1 MNSKQNVRQTA
12 ENPPPRIWDI
22 PVELR
27 RRLSARVGRQRSISV
42 EGHLVMVLHRPPD
55 SRSAR
60 TRGVYFWRSPQ
71 GEWFH
76 SDQGSGFAALEGLVE
91 VYEARVEDLEKQNE
105 IAESTKSWFAIL
117 DQLGP
122 LLRAARNFHDAL
134 NQARDQTTDIELR
147 SQLQLLCDHA
157 SEIVRTAELLQ
168 LDVQNSIQYSMARQ
182 AELQA
187 GFSRVQSVASH
198 RLNIL
203 AAVFL
208 PLATISSVFGMN
220 LTSGIEHWPPL
231 LFWFVML
238 CGIGLGTLIGV
249 FVMNIRGLK
258 PEEW

>member
-1 MNSKQNVRQTA
+1 MTSRRNVRQSA

-22 PVELR
+22 PLELR

-42 EGHLVMVLHRPPD
+42 DDHVVMVLHRPPR
-55 SRSAR
+55 SGSAR
-60 TRGVYFWRSPQ
+60 AAGVYFWRSPNA
-71 GEWFH
+71 EWFH
-76 SDQGSGFAALEGLVE
+76 SEQGSGFAALEGLVE
-91 VYEARVEDLEKQNE
+91 AYEDRVADLEHRNE
-105 IAESTKSWFAIL
+105 AAESTKGWFGIL
-117 DQLGP
+117 DELGP
-122 LLRAARNFHDAL
+122 LVRAARNLHETL
-134 NQARDQTTDIELR
+134 NQARDQTSDFELK
-147 SQLQLLCDHA
+147 SQLQPLCDQA
-157 SEIVRTAELLQ
+157 SEIVRAAELLQ
-168 LDVQNSIQYSMARQ
+168 MDVQNSIQYSMARQ

-231 LFWFVML
+231 LFWFVMF
-238 CGIGLGTLIGV
+238 CGMGLGTLIGV
-249 FVMNIRGLK
+249 FVMDVRGLK